1 MTIIWIAMAVFII
14 LLLLP
19 ILFSGLYY
27 KKRKGEVLFINQDKV
42 RDPRYFGKA
51 FAALV
56 EKNMETAKDGKIR
69 LSKEEPYI
77 DGNAKKDY
85 PDVVEQLVICRGAEF
100 HPPQNKEFSKEIYSE
115 ANAFISENNVLRA
128 LYSREDIILGNS
140 TEIIR
145 WVDTE
150 GTLAVYDE
158 CDLGISAT
166 SQTRMSIGKNC
177 KFRRLF
183 APQICLGQY
192 PGKISDPAEG
202 KDKRIYRLAVQT
214 DREKNVRYIN
224 KEMVNDDGV
233 VDFSVLSWKNVS
245 VTERI
250 IVKGDL
256 RSHKG
261 VRLCE
266 GAIVVGNIFA
276 EKDIILEKDACVLGN
291 VFSQG
296 NIHMAQGAAV
306 GKQGTVSSVIARG
319 SITAEPGSFVFGY
332 MSCEKQGEV
341 LGKKNVES
349 EDVVSYL
356 EKIPPVKTLC
366 FKDLEDYEGVD
377 QQGFRLHKDL
387 KKVIIPDGAKYIP
400 PSMFFGCTSLKKVR
414 IPKSIEE
421 IGDFAFAD
429 CEKLKTISIVE
440 NKQLKRIGISAFE
453 NCKSLET
460 IEFPASLEI
469 LDAAAFAG
477 CENLEHVSFEEGTQ
491 LKMVGDHCFQRCAK
505 LSDIKLPLE
514 KKQEEEDTEE

>member
-1 MTIIWIAMAVFII
+1 MTIIWIMMAAFIT

-56 EKNMETAKDGKIR
+56 EKNIETAREGKIR
-69 LSKEEPYI
+69 LSREEEYI
-77 DGNAKKDY
+77 DGNTQKEY
-85 PDVVEQLVICRGAEF
+85 PDMVEKLVICREGEF
-100 HPPQNKEFSKEIYSE
+100 HPPQHKEFLKEIYSE
-115 ANAFISENNVLRA
+115 VNTFIKGENVLRA
-128 LYSREDIILGNS
+128 LYSRKDIVLGNK
-140 TEIIR
+140 TQIVR
-145 WVDTE
+145 WVDAE
-150 GTLAVYDE
+150 GTVAVYDD

-166 SQTRMSIGKNC
+166 SAARMSIGKNC
-177 KFRRLF
+177 KFRRLS

-192 PGKISDPAEG
+192 PGNINDPAEG

-224 KEMVNDDGV
+224 KERVNEEGV
-233 VDFSVLSWKNVS
+233 VDFSVLSSKNVS

-261 VRLCE
+261 VRLCT

-276 EKDIILEKDACVLGN
+276 EKDVVLERDACVLGN

-296 NIHMAQGAAV
+296 DVYMAKGAAV
-306 GKQGTVSSVIARG
+306 GKQGAISSVIARG
-319 SITAEPGSFVFGY
+319 NIKAEPGSFVFGY

-341 LGKKNVES
+341 LS
-349 EDVVSYL
+349 ENNAEPADTMSYL
-356 EKIPPVKTLC
+356 ERIQPVKILR

-377 QQGFRLHKDL
+377 QQGFRFYQDL
-387 KKVIIPDGAKYIP
+387 EEVIIPEGAKRIVP
-400 PSMFFGCTSLKKVR
+400 GMFFKCTALTTVTM
-414 IPKSIEE
+414 PDTIEE

-429 CEKLKTISIVE
+429 CERLKNISF
-440 NKQLKRIGISAFE
+440 NGNRCLRRIGISAFE
-453 NCKSLET
+453 NCASLHE
-460 IEFPASLEI
+460 IDFPASLET

-477 CENLEHVSFEEGTQ
+477 CVNLEHAKFEEGTQ
-491 LKMVGDHCFQRCAK
+491 LKLVGDHCFQRCTK
-505 LSDIKLPLE
+505 LGDVKLPLE
-514 KKQEEEDTEE
+514 EQQEEEDTEG

>member
-1 MTIIWIAMAVFII
+1 MTIIWITIAAFII

-19 ILFSGLYY
+19 ILFSSLYY
-27 KKRKGEVLFINQDKV
+27 KKRKGEVLFINQNKV

-56 EKNMETAKDGKIR
+56 EKNIETAKDGKIR

-77 DGNAKKDY
+77 DGNTKKDY
-85 PDVVEQLVICRGAEF
+85 PDVVEHLVICRGEEF
-100 HPPQNKEFSKEIYSE
+100 HPPQNKEFLKEIYSE
-115 ANAFISENNVLRA
+115 ANAFISGKSVLRA
-128 LYSREDIILGNS
+128 LYSREDIILGNG

-166 SQTRMSIGKNC
+166 SQSRMSIGKNC

-192 PGKISDPAEG
+192 PGNISDPAEG

-233 VDFSVLSWKNVS
+233 VDFTVLSWKNVS

-276 EKDIILEKDACVLGN
+276 EKDVVLEKDACVLGN

-296 NIHMAQGAAV
+296 DVYMAQGAAI

-319 SITAEPGSFVFGY
+319 NIKAEPGSFVFGY

-341 LGKKNVES
+341 LDEKNAKSAET
-349 EDVVSYL
+349 VSYL
-356 EKIPPVKTLC
+356 ERIQPVKTLR

-377 QQGFRLHKDL
+377 QQGYRLQKDL
-387 KKVIIPDGAKYIP
+387 KKVIIPDGAKRIP
-400 PSMFFGCTSLKKVR
+400 PSMFFGCTSLKRVE
-414 IPKSIEE
+414 IPESIEE

-429 CEKLKTISIVE
+429 CERLKEISLAG
-440 NKQLKRIGISAFE
+440 NKQLRRIGISAFE
-453 NCKSLET
+453 NCENLKAIDFS
-460 IEFPASLEI
+460 ASLEI

-477 CENLEHVSFEEGTQ
+477 CKNLEHVGFEEGTQ
-491 LKMVGDHCFQRCAK
+491 LKLVGDHCFQRCAK
-505 LSDIKLPLE
+505 LGDVKLPFE
-514 KKQEEEDTEE
+514 EKQEEEDTEE

>member
-1 MTIIWIAMAVFII
+1 MTIIWIMMAAFII

-19 ILFSGLYY
+19 ILFSALYY

-51 FAALV
+51 FAALI
-56 EKNMETAKDGKIR
+56 EKNIGTAKDGRIH
-69 LSKEEPYI
+69 LSKEEPYM
-77 DGNAKKDY
+77 DGNTQKEY
-85 PDVVEQLVICRGAEF
+85 PDTVEKLVICRGKEF

-115 ANAFISENNVLRA
+115 GNTFIKGDNILRA
-128 LYSREDIILGNS
+128 LYSHGDIVLGNN

-145 WVDTE
+145 WVDAE
-150 GTLAVYDE
+150 GTVAVYDA

-166 SQTRMSIGKNC
+166 SAARMSIGKNC

-192 PGKISDPAEG
+192 PGKISDPKEG
-202 KDKRIYRLAVQT
+202 KDERIYRLAVQT

-224 KEMVNDDGV
+224 KEMVNEEGV

-276 EKDIILEKDACVLGN
+276 EQDIVLEPDTCVLGN

-296 NIHMAQGAAV
+296 NVYMAKGAAV
-306 GKQGTVSSVIARG
+306 GKQGTISSVIARG
-319 SITAEPGSFVFGY
+319 TIQAEPGTFVFGY
-332 MSCEKQGEV
+332 MSCEKQGEI
-341 LGKKNVES
+341 LDEK
-349 EDVVSYL
+349 DAAPLDTFSYL
-356 EKIPPVKTLC
+356 ERIQPVKVLH

-377 QQGFRLHKDL
+377 QQGYRFHQELE
-387 KKVIIPDGAKYIP
+387 KVVIPEGAKRIP
-400 PSMFFGCTSLKKVR
+400 ASMFFGCTSLKTVEM
-414 IPKSIEE
+414 PDTVEE

-429 CEKLKTISIVE
+429 CESLQNLSLSG
-440 NKQLKRIGISAFE
+440 NKCLKRIGISAFE
-453 NCKSLET
+453 NCRSLKRMD
-460 IEFPASLEI
+460 FPASLET

-477 CENLEHVSFEEGTQ
+477 CESLEHVEFEQGTQ
-491 LKMVGDHCFQRCAK
+491 LENVGDHCFQRCTK
-505 LSDIKLPLE
+505 LGDVILPLE
-514 KKQEEEDTEE
+514 EKQEEEGTEV